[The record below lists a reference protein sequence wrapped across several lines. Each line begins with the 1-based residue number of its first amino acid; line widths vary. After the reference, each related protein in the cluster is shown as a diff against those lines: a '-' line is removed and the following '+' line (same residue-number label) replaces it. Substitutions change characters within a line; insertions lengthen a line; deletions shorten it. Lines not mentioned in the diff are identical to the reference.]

1 MIENSIRGGISTI
14 SNRYAKANNDLL
26 PDDHDPNKPT
36 DYITYL
42 DANNLYG
49 SAQSEPLPVGDFRFL
64 TPEEISQLDLMNI
77 AEDSPTGYIIDCDLQ
92 YPAHLHNMHRAI
104 RSRQNI

>member
-1 MIENSIRGGISTI
+1 MT
-14 SNRYAKANNDLL
+14 LT
-26 PDDHDPNKPT
+26 PT
-36 DYITYL
+36 SRQTPTRCVVTYL

-49 SAQSEPLPVGDFRFL
+49 SARSEPLPVGDFRFL

-77 AEDSPTGYIIDCDLQ
+77 AEDSPTGYIIDCVSCT
-92 YPAHLHNMHRAI
+92 PATSTLCIRSI